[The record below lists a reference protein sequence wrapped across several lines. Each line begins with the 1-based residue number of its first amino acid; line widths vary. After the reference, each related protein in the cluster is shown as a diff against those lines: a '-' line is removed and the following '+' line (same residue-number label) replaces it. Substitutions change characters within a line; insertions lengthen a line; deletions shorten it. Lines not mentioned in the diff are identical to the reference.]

1 MELPAMTN
9 PGQNQFRQMVGA
21 LLGSIE
27 LRGTTA
33 TDGAGRRSRLLE
45 KANAHGDRFDLVIE
59 RQADGDTQT
68 LTVVRGLA
76 AGAYGSPN
84 LGVGMDGHLVV
95 VWEVPTNLS
104 ICGQRL
110 DPQGMP
116 VGGVFTVNSSSD
128 RSCRLNPGVRVNA
141 SGAFV
146 VMWEHGWTQTRAR
159 IFDGEGVANN
169 PEFTV
174 GPSANNANS

>member
-1 MELPAMTN
+1 MKY
-9 PGQNQFRQMVGA
+9 PGQGQFRQMVGA

-27 LRGTTA
+27 LRGSTA

-45 KANAHGDRFDLVIE
+45 RPNACGDRFDLIIE
-59 RQADGDTQT
+59 RQLDGETQT
-68 LTVVRGLA
+68 LTVAKGLA

-84 LGVGMDGHLVV
+84 LGVGLDGHLVA
-95 VWEVPTNLS
+95 VWEVPANLS
-104 ICGQRL
+104 VCGQRL
-110 DPQGMP
+110 DPQGQAM
-116 VGGVFTVNSSSD
+116 GGVFTVNSSSD

-146 VMWEHGWTQTRAR
+146 VMWEHGWSQTRAR
-159 IFDGEGVANN
+159 IFDAEGVANN

-174 GPSANNANS
+174 GPSGNAATA